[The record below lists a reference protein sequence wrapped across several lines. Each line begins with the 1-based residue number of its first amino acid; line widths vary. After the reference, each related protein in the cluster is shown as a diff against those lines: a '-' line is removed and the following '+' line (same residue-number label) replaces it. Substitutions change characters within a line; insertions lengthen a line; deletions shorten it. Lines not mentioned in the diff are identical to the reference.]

1 MDAVKIG
8 QFLCALRKE
17 RRWTQQ
23 EAAARLGVTD
33 KSISKWETARG
44 LPDITVLPA
53 PGGGYGAVLCPDAP
67 PLARAG
73 SVPADL
79 AESVSLLVPGPAGDA
94 GAVWNLSC
102 AVSYFQKNQKR
113 NLNRMSVLHP
123 AAIAMKAAAGFF
135 AAE

>member
-53 PGGGYGAVLCPDAP
+53 LAQLYGVTVDEIMLAKFEKKAKTEQEVPFKFARFEVL
-67 PLARAG
+67 
-73 SVPADL
+73 
-79 AESVSLLVPGPAGDA
+79 ET
-94 GAVWNLSC
+94 
-102 AVSYFQKNQKR
+102 
-113 NLNRMSVLHP
+113 
-123 AAIAMKAAAGFF
+123 I
-135 AAE
+135 

>member
-53 PGGGYGAVLCPDAP
+53 LAQLYGVTVDELLAGARRPADCP
-67 PLARAG
+67 LGRAG
-73 SVPADL
+73 LSACLPSPVLPK
-79 AESVSLLVPGPAGDA
+79 ERRWSFPGCLRP
-94 GAVWNLSC
+94 C
-102 AVSYFQKNQKR
+102 
-113 NLNRMSVLHP
+113 
-123 AAIAMKAAAGFF
+123 
-135 AAE
+135 

>member
-53 PGGGYGAVLCPDAP
+53 LAQLYGVTVD
-67 PLARAG
+67 
-73 SVPADL
+73 
-79 AESVSLLVPGPAGDA
+79 ELLA
-94 GAVWNLSC
+94 GA
-102 AVSYFQKNQKR
+102 R
-113 NLNRMSVLHP
+113 RP
-123 AAIAMKAAAGFF
+123 APEQNGAAAEPNG
-135 AAE
+135 